1 MSNAAVKGAKGKAG
15 GAAASHGNKQLSR
28 ALCMCRVSK
37 PDPAAAGR
45 SPKNHSDSSGDSGSH
60 AIGVGWKAAA
70 WGSPLL
76 LQLPTAPCIKFLNVL
91 PCLWLLSFRVGSG
104 LKQGWAGSQQL
115 PPLCKVRH
123 ISRARRSEQS
133 FPRTFSEAATQG
145 LHCYI
150 HSCSLPIFLFHSFN
164 SFFPSPV
171 LCLLTQLSNP
181 TV

>member
-15 GAAASHGNKQLSR
+15 GAAASHGTKQLSR

-60 AIGVGWKAAA
+60 ATGVGWRAAA

-76 LQLPTAPCIKFLNVL
+76 LQLPTAPWIKFLNVL

-104 LKQGWAGSQQL
+104 LKQGWAGS
-115 PPLCKVRH
+115 
-123 ISRARRSEQS
+123 
-133 FPRTFSEAATQG
+133 
-145 LHCYI
+145 
-150 HSCSLPIFLFHSFN
+150 
-164 SFFPSPV
+164 
-171 LCLLTQLSNP
+171 
-181 TV
+181 